1 MCYMSNPTEPEL
13 RRPRDG
19 RRRKRRGGAGGAA
32 GAAKKKRPAP
42 RVTFLG
48 VVGDLLITAG
58 VLVGLFLGWQVWF
71 NNMVMAGQQTS
82 AASEQS
88 QKWIDDAIKAPRPTP
103 TPTAEGAPVDPP
115 VTATPEDYQAF
126 AVLYVPRFGAD
137 WKRTIR
143 QTVDVQKVLNSYSA
157 GVGHYKDTQ
166 MPGEVGNF
174 AIAGHDSGWGNTFI
188 DVRNLRIGDKI
199 YVQTQDGWYTYVF
212 RNFEFV
218 QPSAVQVLS
227 PVPRH
232 PDVQPIDRLMTITTC
247 NPPFHAGER
256 LIAYNVFESYA
267 PAQDIPSEIAAAV
280 KGN

>member
-1 MCYMSNPTEPEL
+1 MCYMTNPTEPEL

-19 RRRKRRGGAGGAA
+19 RRSKRRGGQKRA
-32 GAAKKKRPAP
+32 GAQRRPAP

-48 VVGDLLITAG
+48 VFGDLLITAG

-82 AASEQS
+82 AAAEQS

-103 TPTAEGAPVDPP
+103 TPTESGVPVDPP
-115 VTATPEDYQAF
+115 VMAVPADYQSF
-126 AVLYVPRFGAD
+126 AVIYVPRFGAD

-143 QTVDVQKVLNSYSA
+143 QTVDVEKVLNSYSA

-188 DVRNLRIGDKI
+188 DVRNLRVGDKI

-218 QPSAVQVLS
+218 QPSAIQVVS
-227 PVPRH
+227 AVPRH
-232 PDVQPIDRLMTITTC
+232 PDVQPVDRLMTITTC

-267 PAQDIPSEIAAAV
+267 PAQDVPSEIAAAV
-280 KGN
+280 KGS